1 MVDDDQGAT
10 IHHGL
15 PVWHFD
21 VFNRLVHHGVHFASR
36 VANRS
41 VRIQRP
47 GEVYFLGFRYLA
59 GEVAIEI
66 VPQLPTVSVELP
78 SRPVIDEEINSR
90 IVGIAEFLVR
100 TLLQQFLTE
109 RMIEPNRPSAG
120 GMLDPVDVLRQATK
134 ERHSVMPLGVFQ
146 EARSSGQI
154 TQFFLL
160 RGPLAG
166 EHVPA
171 LYAE

>member
-1 MVDDDQGAT
+1 M
-10 IHHGL
+10 
-15 PVWHFD
+15 
-21 VFNRLVHHGVHFASR
+21 
-36 VANRS
+36 
-41 VRIQRP
+41 RIQRP

-120 GMLDPVDVLRQATK
+120 GMLDPVDVLRQATE
-134 ERHSVMPLGVFQ
+134 ER
-146 EARSSGQI
+146 
-154 TQFFLL
+154 
-160 RGPLAG
+160 
-166 EHVPA
+166 
-171 LYAE
+171 